1 MSWQQKARE
10 AARKHKATDNGK
22 PDEYPPEMPGDAY
35 EGPVNGAPEP
45 EPTSRPDSIGTE
57 WPAPIPLT
65 TMPDVPTFPVGV
77 FPVQIKTLIDEASA
91 ALNVPH
97 DYLALPAIALAGAAI
112 ANSRHIALTKT
123 HTEPPTLYA
132 VIVGPPGTLKTPA
145 LKILRKPFDEIQ
157 REKLDKWKRALEA
170 WENAEESDERGPK
183 PTLERVIVNDTT
195 TETLCLVLHENARGV
210 ALVRDE
216 LSGLIASLN
225 QYKGGK
231 GADKQFYLSAWSGDP
246 LYIDRKTERANRG
259 GPLHVYQPF
268 IGIVGGIQPDVLP
281 VIGGEYRRGQRPV
294 QDGFIDRFAIV
305 WPDPLPHVGERGLE
319 ISQDAL
325 HAWADCVG
333 KLAALEMV
341 NQDGHKRPFYIQLN
355 QSGRDEWKRFTERH
369 ASEMN
374 STGFP
379 PHLAGPW
386 SKLRGMT
393 ARIALILHLMRWT
406 CDGGKEGMIDGL
418 AIHDASK
425 VTTYL
430 KDHARRVHACMG
442 SDPRLADA
450 RKVLQWILAER
461 LQRFTTRDVYRK
473 FRGLLRNADELDGIL
488 RLLER
493 HNYITPV
500 AGDASGGVGRKPSP
514 AWLVNPLAQ
523 DDDGE

>member
-1 MSWQQKARE
+1 VSTSTIIEQQPTPSAV
-10 AARKHKATDNGK
+10 T
-22 PDEYPPEMPGDAY
+22 
-35 EGPVNGAPEP
+35 NGA
-45 EPTSRPDSIGTE
+45 D

-65 TMPDVPTFPVGV
+65 NPPAVMTFPVGV
-77 FPVQIKTLIDEASA
+77 FPAQLKTLIDEASA

-97 DYLALPAIALAGAAI
+97 DYLALPMIALAGSAI

-123 HTEPPTLYA
+123 HTEPPAIYA

-145 LKILRKPFDEIQ
+145 LKILRRPFDDIQ
-157 REKLDKWKRALEA
+157 REKLDAWKRAFEA
-170 WENAEESDERGPK
+170 WENAEESDESGPK

-195 TETLCLVLHENARGV
+195 TETLCLVLHENPRGV

-246 LYIDRKTERANRG
+246 LYIDRKTERTNRG

-268 IGIVGGIQPDVLP
+268 VGIVGGIQPDVLP

-294 QDGFIDRFAIV
+294 QDGFIDRFAIA
-305 WPDPLPHVGERGLE
+305 WPDPLPHVGERGLD
-319 ISQDAL
+319 ISPDAL
-325 HAWADCVG
+325 HAWSDCVG
-333 KLAALEMV
+333 KLVALEMV
-341 NQDGHKRPFYIQLN
+341 IQDDHKRPFLVQLN
-355 QSGRDEWKRFTERH
+355 QAGRDEWKRFTERH
-369 ASEMN
+369 ANEMN
-374 STGFP
+374 AAGFP

-393 ARIALILHLMRWT
+393 ARFALILHMLRWA

-425 VTTYL
+425 VTNYL

-442 SDPRLADA
+442 SDPRLADT

-461 LQRFTTRDVYRK
+461 LERFATRDVYRK
-473 FRGLLRNADELDGIL
+473 FRGLLRNADELDGVL
-488 RLLER
+488 RLLVR
-493 HNYITPV
+493 HHYLTPV
-500 AGDASGGVGRKPSP
+500 DGNARGGTGRKPSP
-514 AWLVNPLAQ
+514 AWLVNPAAH
-523 DDDGE
+523 DDDEE